1 MTSSYDNLALF
12 IKRAEEHQTE
22 EVIAR
27 AFANNNIGKVKEVMF
42 IKKQNACGQPYN
54 GVIVIFERWNKNTLV
69 EKLLNEMSASP
80 DGTTR
85 FYFDNTRY
93 WIINIH
99 KQKMSQCEETTFVD
113 PALPDREKVATLE
126 ELLKSMSAQMHYSQL
141 TQEKLESRIADLEQK
156 ETHHQLVNM
165 ELRSELEHTTELF
178 NNLITNSEH
187 ERRGLCERIREKDA
201 LIGEMERD
209 ITDNQCIISY
219 MEQQVQDMKTML
231 LGVLDTDPIKDRINE
246 YIKYYVS

>member
-22 EVIAR
+22 EIIVR
-27 AFANNNIGKVKEVMF
+27 AFANNNIGKVKEVVF

-69 EKLLNEMSASP
+69 EKLLNEMLASP

-113 PALPDREKVATLE
+113 PALPDREKVVKLE
-126 ELLKSMSAQMHYSQL
+126 ELLKSMSAQMHYNQL
-141 TQEKLESRIADLEQK
+141 TQEKMESRIADLEQK
-156 ETHHQLVNM
+156 ETHHHLVNM
-165 ELRSELEHTTELF
+165 ELQAQLEDTQDNFDNLRANMEHLRCGLSEQ
-178 NNLITNSEH
+178 
-187 ERRGLCERIREKDA
+187 IREKDA
-201 LIGEMERD
+201 IIGEMERD
-209 ITDNQCIISY
+209 IADNQCIISY

-231 LGVLDTDPIKDRINE
+231 LGVLDTDPIKHQINE
-246 YIKYYVS
+246 YMKYYVS